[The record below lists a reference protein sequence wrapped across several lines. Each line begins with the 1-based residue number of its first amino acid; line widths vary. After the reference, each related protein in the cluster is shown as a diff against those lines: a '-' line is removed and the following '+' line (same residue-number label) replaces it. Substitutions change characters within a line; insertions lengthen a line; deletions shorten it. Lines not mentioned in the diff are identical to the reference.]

1 MPSIAPD
8 QVRAE
13 VHRFWKA
20 FKSKS
25 KVEFEQMYFPSATV
39 FSSTVPRSESA
50 RLTIARRVRQFFDSK
65 STIQMDLGD
74 IDVQL
79 VSNIAIASYTF
90 RFQGTHFKSSDGSA
104 VEHQI
109 PCGRGTHVFKLDEG
123 GQLRILHEHFSSGE
137 PSKAESTVE
146 I

>member
-1 MPSIAPD
+1 MPNIMPD

-13 VHRFWKA
+13 VHRFWNA
-20 FKSKS
+20 FTGKSKN
-25 KVEFEQMYFPSATV
+25 EFEEMYLPSATV

-50 RLTIARRVRQFFDSK
+50 RLTVARRVRQFFGPK
-65 STIQMDLGD
+65 STIQTDVGD

-79 VSNIAIASYTF
+79 VSNIAIASYAF
-90 RFQGTHFKSSDGSA
+90 RFQGTQVKSDGSA
-104 VEHQI
+104 VTHEI
-109 PCGRGTHVFKLDEG
+109 PVGRGTQVFKLDDG

-137 PSKAESTVE
+137 PSKEATVE